1 MTQKKVLG
9 FGLNLTALAN
19 CDLAALER
27 MLATYAEIG
36 CSHVEV
42 SARRLD
48 MIAGG
53 RIVEERAEAVA
64 EILARHSMTPVLHA
78 NHAINFMDRPNHAM
92 HWAVA
97 EASVRLAGRMNM
109 PSIVIHS
116 GHVPVDVWLASKKSL
131 ITEEREDLKRLSD
144 LAGEAGTRLA
154 LENLIADP
162 RGRKV
167 CSGADPRAVG
177 EQIIAVDHPAL
188 GGCLDFG
195 HAFLSAPVLGFDFL
209 AAVSDF
215 SEAVWHLHLHDNCG
229 IPDTGAIGDSGDQV
243 AFGVG
248 DLHMPMGWG
257 RIPWEEVLPAM
268 RLRNGTFA
276 MIELQGRYR
285 GVEAMV
291 ADAARR
297 FMDYWNGSIDLDA
310 ALGGKAHRE
319 AAQ

>member
-1 MTQKKVLG
+1 MTKKKVLG
-9 FGLNLTALAN
+9 SGLNLTALAN
-19 CDLAALER
+19 CDLAALDR

-53 RIVEERAEAVA
+53 RIVAERAEAVA
-64 EILARHSMTPVLHA
+64 EILSRHDLQPVLHA

-97 EASVRLAGRMNM
+97 EASIQLAERMGM

-116 GHVPVDVWLASKKSL
+116 GHAPADVWLSSRQTL
-131 ITEEREDLKRLSD
+131 IEQERDDLKRLSD
-144 LAGEAGTRLA
+144 LAGKAGTQLA

-162 RGRKV
+162 GGKKI
-167 CSGADPRAVG
+167 CSGADPRAVA

-195 HAFLSAPVLGFDFL
+195 HAFLSAPVAGFDFL
-209 AAVSDF
+209 TAAADF
-215 SEAVWHLHLHDNCG
+215 SEQVWHLHLHDNCG
-229 IPDTGAIGDSGDQV
+229 IPNTNAIGDSGDCV

-268 RLRNGTFA
+268 RLRDGTYA

-285 GVEAMV
+285 GVETMV
-291 ADAARR
+291 ADTARR
-297 FMDYWNGSIDLDA
+297 FSDYWNGEIGLEI
-310 ALGGKAHRE
+310 ALGGAHQE
-319 AAQ
+319 AAE

>member
-1 MTQKKVLG
+1 MTKKVLG
-9 FGLNLTALAN
+9 SGLNLTSLAH
-19 CDLAALER
+19 CDLNALDG

-53 RIVEERAEAVA
+53 RVVHQRAEAVA
-64 EILARHSMTPVLHA
+64 EILSRHDMVPVLHA

-97 EASVRLAGRMNM
+97 EASVTLAERMKM

-116 GHVPVDVWLASKKSL
+116 GHAPADVWLSSRQTL
-131 ITEEREDLKRLSD
+131 IGQEREDLKRLSD
-144 LAGEAGTRLA
+144 LAGKAGTQLA

-162 RGRKV
+162 KGRTI
-167 CSGADPRAVG
+167 CSGADPRAVA
-177 EQIIAVDHPAL
+177 EQIAAVDHPAL

-195 HAFLSAPVLGFDFL
+195 HAFLSAPVLGFEFL
-209 AAVSDF
+209 AAVADF
-215 SEAVWHLHLHDNCG
+215 SEQVWHLHLHDNCG
-229 IPDTGAIGDSGDQV
+229 IPDTDAVGDSGDRV
-243 AFGVG
+243 ALGVG

-257 RIPWEEVLPAM
+257 RIPWEDVLPAM
-268 RLRNGTFA
+268 RLRDGTYG

-291 ADAARR
+291 AGTARR
-297 FMDYWNGSIDLDA
+297 FADYWNGEIELET
-310 ALGGKAHRE
+310 ALGGVHRE

>member
-1 MTQKKVLG
+1 MTGKKVLG
-9 FGLNLTALAN
+9 SGLNLTSLAN
-19 CDLAALER
+19 CDMTALDR
-27 MLATYAEIG
+27 MLAAYAQIG

-53 RIVEERAEAVA
+53 RIIEQRVEAVA
-64 EILARHSMTPVLHA
+64 EILSHYEMTPVLHA
-78 NHAINFMDRPNHAM
+78 NHVINFMDRPNHAM

-97 EASVRLAGRMNM
+97 EASVKLAERMKM

-116 GHVPVDVWLASKKSL
+116 GHAPADVWLASRKTL
-131 ITEEREDLKRLSD
+131 IEQEREDLKRLSD
-144 LAGEAGTRLA
+144 LAGIAGTQLA

-162 RGRKV
+162 KGKKV
-167 CSGADPRAVG
+167 CSGADPRAVA
-177 EQIIAVDHPAL
+177 EQIVAVDHPAL

-209 AAVSDF
+209 AAVADF
-215 SEAVWHLHLHDNCG
+215 SEQVWHLHLHDNCG
-229 IPDTGAIGDSGDQV
+229 IPDTGAVGDSGDRV
-243 AFGVG
+243 AMGVG

-257 RIPWEEVLPAM
+257 RILWEEVLPSM
-268 RLRNGTFA
+268 RLRQGTYA

-291 ADAARR
+291 ADTAQR
-297 FMDYWNGSIDLDA
+297 FADYWNGDIDLET
-310 ALGGKAHRE
+310 ALGGDARKE
-319 AAQ
+319 AAE